1 MTPPADRMG
10 ECAPGKEALDALDR
24 LDERAAGSGFS
35 DEDAALIRSTV
46 SALREEA
53 EQLREERDAA
63 VSACDK
69 AIRERR
75 SLEQKEDDWH
85 SAYER
90 AEAELARY
98 REGLRET
105 LQYLSNLNENADE
118 ALLRLRVDRA
128 REVLLAASSP
138 SPGDTDCE
146 HDWIREH
153 GSSGSY
159 CARCGAGPVEVP
171 GDTEGG
177 QE

>member
-1 MTPPADRMG
+1 MTQPARLPDQQPVGDCM
-10 ECAPGKEALDALDR
+10 DALDR

-53 EQLREERDAA
+53 ERLREERNAA
-63 VSACDK
+63 QA
-69 AIRERR
+69 ALIRRN
-75 SLEQKEDDWH
+75 KE
-85 SAYER
+85 AVA

-138 SPGDTDCE
+138 SPGDT
-146 HDWIREH
+146 
-153 GSSGSY
+153 
-159 CARCGAGPVEVP
+159 
-171 GDTEGG
+171 EGG